1 MSGDPRAM
9 RLLVLQAYGSARII
23 QEARFAILTFL
34 HFALPRAGEW
44 KVVVYTDQPARF
56 ADLGPG
62 IVTEPMDASRLA
74 AWRGAIDFVHRV
86 KLELLLD
93 CVARHPGTLLYADSD
108 TYFAADPWTLWPRI
122 GPGDAVMHECEGR
135 LEDEANGIM
144 RKMHRFVRANALSL
158 PGGEQVRIA
167 GSTEMWN
174 AGVVGL
180 DGAVAEPLLRRALAL
195 TDAMHARYRKHV
207 TEQLAV
213 SWVLQSALRLHAAR
227 DVVHHY
233 WRSCPEFEGILG
245 RFFAE
250 HEGAPLPAL
259 AAAAVALRPVGSPP
273 SPRRR
278 WWQRLLGIGR
288 PHASPAA

>member
-1 MSGDPRAM
+1 MSGGPRAT
-9 RLLVLQAYGSARII
+9 RLLVLQAYGSPRIV

-44 KVVVYTDQPARF
+44 RVVVYTDQPARF
-56 ADLGPG
+56 GDLGPG
-62 IVTEPMDASRLA
+62 VVTEPIDPSRLA

-108 TYFAADPWTLWPRI
+108 TYFTADPWTLWARI
-122 GPGDAVMHECEGR
+122 GPGDAVMHEREGR
-135 LEDEANGIM
+135 LDEEANGIM
-144 RKMHRFVRANALSL
+144 RKMHRFVRDTELPL
-158 PGGEQVRIA
+158 PGGERERIA

-180 DGAVAEPLLRRALAL
+180 DASVAEPLLRRALAL

-213 SWVLQSALRLHAAR
+213 SWVLQHALRLHAAG

-259 AAAAVALRPVGSPP
+259 AAAAVALRPVGAPP
-273 SPRRR
+273 APRRR
-278 WWQRLLGIGR
+278 WWQRLLGLGR
-288 PHASPAA
+288 PPVSPAA